1 MYLGMNMLVQ
11 EKQSKVNMKL
21 IKFII
26 CFVLIL
32 SLNNNAKAL
41 SGVGPLSFSEGT
53 FEWFLAYLRG
63 DGQTTG
69 EVGFRQGYPGGFAVN
84 PEGTYGYYSY
94 CPLKYG
100 SGGCRVDF
108 GRTVQACSKGSKARG
123 GSKCKLFAR
132 GYKVVWGGANIKF
145 SRKFDEQVVRTIFKE
160 NGWYEEF
167 SNRPP
172 PSGSSENK
180 YIQKKKDKKN
190 SNIVKKSNN
199 ADIIKEIKELKK
211 LLDEGIL
218 TEDEFKN
225 AKKKL
230 LE

>member
-11 EKQSKVNMKL
+11 EKQSKIDMRL

-32 SLNNNAKAL
+32 NLNNNAKAL

-94 CPLKYG
+94 CPIKYG

-132 GYKVVWGGANIKF
+132 GYKVVWGGTNIKF
-145 SRKFDEQVVRTIFKE
+145 SRKFDEQVVRAIFKE
-160 NGWYEEF
+160 NGWYGDTTTEKK
-167 SNRPP
+167 P
-172 PSGSSENK
+172 K
-180 YIQKKKDKKN
+180 ITKKKETKPKISKKN
-190 SNIVKKSNN
+190 NTVEQL
-199 ADIIKEIKELKK
+199 KEIKKM
-211 LLDEGIL
+211 LDEGLI
-218 TEDEFKN
+218 TEAEFK
-225 AKKKL
+225 KL
-230 LE
+230 KEEILN